1 MSATPSPVAHGSNLT
16 YNLALTS
23 KGPDFGVNVRLS
35 DALPAGTTFVSYS
48 AGSGTCTAPAVGA
61 TGTLTCALPQLNA
74 GATWNVSLT
83 VQVNAASGSNLT
95 NSAVAASSM
104 QDLVSS
110 NNSASVTT
118 HVN

>member
-1 MSATPSPVAHGSNLT
+1 MAHGANLT

-23 KGPDFGVNVRLS
+23 KGPDFGTNVRLS
-35 DALPAGTTFVSYS
+35 DVLPAGTTFVSYS
-48 AGSGTCTAPAVGA
+48 AGYGTCTAPAVGA

-104 QDLVSS
+104 QDLVSA